1 MPELTITSAEIT
13 EALKRHVDEYTPEVG
28 AEQVG
33 RVIEVGDGIARVSG
47 LPRVAVNELLEFED
61 GTVGLAMNLD
71 EESIGAV
78 VLGSV
83 DHLEEEQVVRATGQI
98 LSIPVGDALLG
109 RVVNAL
115 GEPLDGKGAV
125 ATTESRRMEVQAP
138 GIMGRQPVSQPL
150 QTGIKAIDAM
160 TPIGRGQRELIIGD
174 RKTGKTTVAIDT
186 ILNQKGQGVKCI
198 YVAVGQKNSS
208 VAQTVRILEE
218 FGAFEYTVV
227 VLASAGDP
235 APYKYLAPYAGCA
248 MGQHWM
254 ERGEHALIV
263 YDDLS
268 KQAEAYRQ
276 ISLLLRRPPGREAFP
291 GDVFYLHSRLLER
304 AAKLSDE
311 NGGGSLTA
319 LPIIETK
326 AGDISAYIP
335 TNVISI
341 TDGQVFL
348 QSDLFYS
355 GVRPA
360 IDVGNSVSRVGNAAT
375 IKAMRAVNG
384 SLKID
389 LAQFR
394 DLESF
399 ATFGSELD
407 RTSQAQLDRG
417 YRLTELLKQPLN
429 APVPVEEQVVVI
441 YAATKG
447 WVDTVPVSEV
457 RRFETE
463 LLAFFRSQHAE
474 LLAQIRD
481 TGALPDASA
490 LDAALTTFLAAFDT
504 SA

>member
-1 MPELTITSAEIT
+1 MAELTITSEEIT
-13 EALKRHVDEYTPEVG
+13 AALKRHVDEYTPEVG
-28 AEQVG
+28 AEQIG
-33 RVIEVGDGIARVSG
+33 RIIEVGDGIARVSG
-47 LPRVAVNELLEFED
+47 LPLAAVNELLEFED

-83 DHLEEEQVVRATGQI
+83 DGLEEEQVVKATGRI
-98 LSIPVGDALLG
+98 LSIAVGDELLG

-115 GEPLDGKGAV
+115 GEPIDGKGPIN
-125 ATTESRRMEVQAP
+125 ATQTRRMEVQAP
-138 GIMGRQPVSQPL
+138 GITGRQPVSEPL

-208 VAQTVRILEE
+208 VAQTVRLLEE
-218 FGAFEYTVV
+218 YGASEYTVV
-227 VLASAGDP
+227 VVAGAGEP
-235 APYKYLAPYAGCA
+235 APYKFLAPYAGCA

-254 ERGEHALIV
+254 DNGEHALVV

-268 KQAEAYRQ
+268 KQADAYRQ

-304 AAKLSDE
+304 AAKLSDAL
-311 NGGGSLTA
+311 GGGSLTA

-360 IDVGNSVSRVGNAAT
+360 IDVGNSVSRVGGAAQ
-375 IKAMRAVNG
+375 IKAMKSVAG
-384 SLKID
+384 TLKID

-407 RTSQAQLDRG
+407 KSSQAQLDRG
-417 YRLTELLKQPLN
+417 YRLTELLKQGLN
-429 APVPVEEQVVVI
+429 APVPVEEQVIAI
-441 YAATKG
+441 YAGTNG
-447 WVDTVPVSEV
+447 WIDTVPVSEV
-457 RRFETE
+457 RRFEGE
-463 LLAFFRSQHAE
+463 LVAFFRAKHAD

-481 TGALPDASA
+481 QGTLPDTSTI
-490 LDAALTTFLAAFDT
+490 DAALTTFLAGFDT
-504 SA
+504 TQ